1 MEGTYDHTSLYT
13 CMKFTRISKSF
24 KSEKKNTSEEWMV
37 DNKQTYLLQGI
48 LR

>member
-24 KSEKKNTSEEWMV
+24 KSEKRIPQKNGW
-37 DNKQTYLLQGI
+37 
-48 LR
+48 

>member
-24 KSEKKNTSEEWMV
+24 KSEKK
-37 DNKQTYLLQGI
+37 YLRRMDG
-48 LR
+48 R